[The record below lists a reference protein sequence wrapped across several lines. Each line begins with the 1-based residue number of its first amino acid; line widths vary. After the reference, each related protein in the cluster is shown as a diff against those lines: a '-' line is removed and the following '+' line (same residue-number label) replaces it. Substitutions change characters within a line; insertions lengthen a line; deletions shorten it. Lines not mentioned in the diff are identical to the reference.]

1 MPNMA
6 VDEAQKTVNNP
17 PHRQSKGNGKKTDK
31 KSAEGSDKTAP
42 KSFRRSKAR
51 NNNRRRDRGAKR
63 GPPGVKLVLRLLPPT
78 LTKEQFLETLKPV
91 VGDISSWQLLRWY
104 YVQGYYTSKIFA
116 EPVYSRCYF
125 IFSNMDQLNNFAQFV
140 EPLTFVDDKDN
151 SAKAVLKISSY
162 CESYDD
168 DNRKPSRSSEALEG
182 SLDQDIF
189 FQTFLNSMKLMEQ
202 STEYSYAD
210 VNLLKPLEKEMN
222 KQKELEVAIQKRSE
236 SALVALAGDN
246 KPKKSK
252 KKKKKAQQKEAKE
265 PKPKKNKTKKSKS
278 GAQAGGKVSTASPV
292 ASASDGKS
300 GDNSNVVILE
310 AAGKKELQRRK
321 KVQDND
327 GKPNEKNRPGSKKNS
342 KKSVKLLKKEPQE

>member
-6 VDEAQKTVNNP
+6 VDEPHKAANNP
-17 PHRQSKGNGKKTDK
+17 SQKQNKGNGKKNDK
-31 KSAEGSDKTAP
+31 KSADGGDKTAP

-51 NNNRRRDRGAKR
+51 NNNRRRDRGTKR
-63 GPPGVKLVLRLLPPT
+63 GPPGVKLILRLLPPT
-78 LTKEQFLETLKPV
+78 LTKDQFLETLKPV
-91 VGDISSWQLLRWY
+91 VGDLSSWQLLRWY

-125 IFSNMDQLNNFAQFV
+125 IFSNMDQLKHFAQLV

-151 SAKAVLKISSY
+151 SAKAVLKLSSY

-189 FQTFLNSMKLMEQ
+189 FQTFMNSMKLMEQ
-202 STEYSYAD
+202 SSEYSYAD

-222 KQKELEVAIQKRSE
+222 KQRELELAIQKRSE

-252 KKKKKAQQKEAKE
+252 KKKKKSQQKEVKE

-278 GAQAGGKVSTASPV
+278 GAQAGGKGSTTAP
-292 ASASDGKS
+292 ASDGKS

-321 KVQDND
+321 KVQDTD
-327 GKPNEKNRPGSKKNS
+327 GKPTEKSKSSAKKNS
-342 KKSVKLLKKEPQE
+342 KKPVKLLKKEPQE